1 MSADTPAPGGHSTA
15 TELLHTLNNRL
26 TVILGF
32 ADLLSETVPAS
43 DPRHADVMEI
53 VKAVYQ
59 AVDLIPQLAE
69 ELKR

>member
-1 MSADTPAPGGHSTA
+1 MSDQPPPGERSKA

-32 ADLLSETVPAS
+32 ADLLSETVPES

-59 AVDLIPQLAE
+59 AVDLVPQLSE